1 MSVELRKIPEPE
13 ALPEP
18 LVKIRWAIFIILC
31 IFMGFFLTLYF
42 WPKDLSTHT
51 FWFWM
56 CSLFIPSSIGV
67 ISYALRLR
75 HYEQQW
81 ERVSYWNQL
90 HREKQQ
96 EMVLQ
101 GQKALGLLGMAYV
114 TPAANNKL
122 ASALL
127 KGAAPLQT
135 LYPPGSTSVLMMSSL
150 QPPARVGSEAEY
162 CTRLETHL
170 KSVLQGL
177 DTELKEYAVGESII
191 VRIRH
196 DATLEDAQILSIWQR
211 IFPEDY
217 AISKVIFGQ
226 QDNGLMWL
234 DNWLDEQNSALV
246 LSLEM
251 NLFVEGRDY
260 QTESVSA
267 LLLASPAW
275 LIHQNT
281 IPIAWIHRPVAITA
295 TKEALE
301 DVIRWGML
309 SVEERYFIW
318 RSQLPTLPQT
328 EMLQAMDAMNYHV
341 DKDSEHQLDS
351 SLGKPA
357 VAVGHIT
364 LICACDH
371 AVSSQQPQWIMLQD
385 ETPQWVIVR
394 PA

>member
-1 MSVELRKIPEPE
+1 M
-13 ALPEP
+13 
-18 LVKIRWAIFIILC
+18 
-31 IFMGFFLTLYF
+31 
-42 WPKDLSTHT
+42 STHT

-56 CSLFIPSSIGV
+56 SSLLIPSAIGV

-81 ERVSYWNQL
+81 ERASYWNQL
-90 HREKQQ
+90 HQEKQQ
-96 EMVLQ
+96 EMVEQ
-101 GQKALGLLGMAYV
+101 GQQALGLLGMAYV

-127 KGAAPLQT
+127 QGAAPLQT
-135 LYPPGSTSVLMMSSL
+135 LYPPGSASVLMIAPL
-150 QPPARVGSEAEY
+150 QPPAIFGSEAEY

-177 DTELKEYAVGESII
+177 EPELEQYAAGESII

-211 IFPEDY
+211 IFPEGY
-217 AISKVIFGQ
+217 VTSQIIFGQ

-246 LSLEM
+246 LSLEV
-251 NLFVEGRDY
+251 NLFAEGRDY
-260 QTESVSA
+260 QAESVSA

-275 LIHQNT
+275 LTHKNT
-281 IPIAWIHRPVAITA
+281 VPIARIHRPVAITT

-309 SVEERYFIW
+309 SAEERYFIW
-318 RSQLPTLPQT
+318 RSQLPPLPQT

-341 DKDSEHQLDS
+341 DKDREHQVDS

-357 VAVGHIT
+357 AAVGHIT

-371 AVSSQQPQWIMLQD
+371 AVSTQQPQWIMLQD
-385 ETPQWVIVR
+385 KTPQWAIVR